1 MAYAVGTLAAT
12 SDITN
17 TETVTIGAKVYTFED
32 SLTNVDGNVK
42 VGADEDA
49 TLVNLK
55 AAINLEAGA
64 GTKYAALTTVHPDV
78 AAISAAAGELVVR
91 AKVDGSAANGIATTE
106 TANDAEWGAAALS
119 GGTTS
124 LSGSIRAILA
134 SEQMPASVYQRLL
147 DLVDPEGDE

>member
-17 TETVTIGAKVYTFED
+17 TETVTIGAKVYTFQD

-49 TLVNLK
+49 TLANLK
-55 AAINLEAGA
+55 AAINLETGA

-78 AAISAAAGELVVR
+78 AAISAAAGELVIR

>member
-17 TETVTIGAKVYTFED
+17 TETVTIGAKVYTFQD